1 MKRTTKIWGTVLL
14 ILIAALGI
22 ICLISPASDKQVPFD
37 QRAWMR
43 DIRRYNMSD
52 SLVVKLNREKPSF
65 EETLD
70 MLGNDFNGVHHPGD
84 TSLTY
89 ILKSEPLSVAFYSL
103 EIRFNEDG
111 SFRSAGVL
119 YSD

>member
-1 MKRTTKIWGTVLL
+1 
-14 ILIAALGI
+14 
-22 ICLISPASDKQVPFD
+22 
-37 QRAWMR
+37 
-43 DIRRYNMSD
+43 MSD
-52 SLVVKLNREKPSF
+52 SLVVKLNREKQSF

-111 SFRSAGVL
+111 SFRSAGVF

>member
-1 MKRTTKIWGTVLL
+1 MKRTTKTIGIVFL

-22 ICLISPASDKQVPFD
+22 ICLIVPASDKQVPFD
-37 QRAWMR
+37 QRAWMY

-70 MLGNDFNGVHHPGD
+70 MLGNDFNGIHHPGD
-84 TSLTY
+84 TSLMY
-89 ILKSEPLSVAFYSL
+89 VLKSEPISVAFYSL

-111 SFRSAGVL
+111 SFRSAGVF

>member
-1 MKRTTKIWGTVLL
+1 
-14 ILIAALGI
+14 
-22 ICLISPASDKQVPFD
+22 
-37 QRAWMR
+37 
-43 DIRRYNMSD
+43 MSD

-70 MLGNDFNGVHHPGD
+70 MLGNDFNHHPGD

-111 SFRSAGVL
+111 SFRSAGVH

>member
-1 MKRTTKIWGTVLL
+1 
-14 ILIAALGI
+14 
-22 ICLISPASDKQVPFD
+22 
-37 QRAWMR
+37 
-43 DIRRYNMSD
+43 MSD

-70 MLGNDFNGVHHPGD
+70 MLGNDFNHHPGD

-111 SFRSAGVL
+111 SFRSAGVFYL
-119 YSD
+119 D

>member
-1 MKRTTKIWGTVLL
+1 MRRTTKTIGIVFL

-37 QRAWMR
+37 QRAWMH

-70 MLGNDFNGVHHPGD
+70 MLGNDFNHHPGD